1 MWNKAKYQLSLPVFL
16 LLFIG
21 ILCSCQSEPDP
32 TPLSSPPK
40 YNVVN
45 KSIAELQH
53 DLSNGAVTSV
63 ALVERYIER
72 IHTLDQAGPQYR
84 SVLEINPEAKS
95 IAQTLDQERS
105 SKQIR
110 GPLHGIP
117 ILLKD
122 NIDTVDAM
130 PTTAGSL
137 ALKGNFASKDSFVAK
152 QLRAAGA
159 IILGKTNLSEWA
171 NFRSTRSSSG
181 WSAVGGQTLYPFDLT
196 RNPCGSSSGSGVAV
210 AMSFAAAAIGTE
222 TDGSITCP
230 SSLHSLVGIKP
241 TVGLISRAG
250 IIPISESQDT
260 AGPMTRTVE
269 DAVLILNALAASDEN
284 DPATK
289 PADIYRSNYRSSLRE
304 NAFHLTKIGVIR
316 FDQPSHPELL
326 RQFEKSLQLMRN
338 AGAVLVDIENM
349 DGLEDLSINEYQV
362 LLTEFKSGVE
372 QYLSKTSPDK
382 VSVRTLDDLIKFNQ
396 DTAQE
401 TLYFD
406 QEIFEQSLNTFS
418 KESSEYK
425 SARSKAKN
433 AAGSDG
439 IDKVLRKHRLD
450 ALVAI
455 TTGPSWKT
463 DYINGDNYTGGFS
476 TLAAVSGYPHI
487 TVPMG
492 AIENLPVGISFIGSA
507 WAEAPLLAL
516 AFSFEQISK
525 ARIVPSDPVMGRSSS
540 PSLITDKKAQ

>member
-1 MWNKAKYQLSLPVFL
+1 MRNVAKNQLSLPFFL
-16 LLFIG
+16 SLFVWL
-21 ILCSCQSEPDP
+21 LCSCQSEPEP
-32 TPLSSPPK
+32 IPSPPPPK
-40 YNVVN
+40 YDVVN
-45 KSIAELQH
+45 RSIADLQQ
-53 DLSNGAVTSV
+53 DLSTGVVTSV
-63 ALVERYIER
+63 VLVERYIER
-72 IHTLDQAGPQYR
+72 IHALDQSGPQYR
-84 SVLEINPEAKS
+84 SVLAINPDAKS

-105 SKQIR
+105 NNQIR

-122 NIDTVDAM
+122 NIDTADAM

-137 ALKGNFASKDSFVAK
+137 ALKDNFARNDSFVAK
-152 QLRAAGA
+152 QLRTAGA

-181 WSAVGGQTLYPFDLT
+181 WSAVGGQTLYPFDVT

-230 SSLHSLVGIKP
+230 SSLHSLVGVKP
-241 TVGLISRAG
+241 TVGLVSRAG

-284 DPATK
+284 DGATK
-289 PADIYRSNYRSSLRE
+289 QADVYRSNYRSSLRD

-316 FDQPSHPELL
+316 FDQPGHPSVLQ
-326 RQFEKSLQLMRN
+326 QFEKSLQLMRD
-338 AGAVLVDIENM
+338 AGAVLVDVESM
-349 DGLEDLSINEYQV
+349 DGLEDLSKNEYQV

-372 QYLSKTSPDK
+372 QYLSTTSPDK
-382 VSVRTLDDLIKFNQ
+382 VTARTLKDLMAFNQ
-396 DTAQE
+396 NTPKE
-401 TLYFD
+401 TLYFG
-406 QEIFEQSLNTFS
+406 QEIFEQSLSTFTTDT
-418 KESSEYK
+418 EEYK
-425 SARSKAKN
+425 SARIKAKK
-433 AAGSDG
+433 AAGPEG

-463 DYINGDNYTGGFS
+463 DYVNGDNYTGGFS

-525 ARIVPSDPVMGRSSS
+525 ARIVPSDPLMGRPSSTGH
-540 PSLITDKKAQ
+540 IMDKKTQ